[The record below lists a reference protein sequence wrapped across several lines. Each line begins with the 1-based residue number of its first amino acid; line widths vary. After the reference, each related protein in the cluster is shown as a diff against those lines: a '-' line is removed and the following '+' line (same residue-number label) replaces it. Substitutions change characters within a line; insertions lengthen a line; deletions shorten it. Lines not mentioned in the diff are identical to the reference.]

1 LKRLQ
6 NSRII
11 IAPAHRANIIATNIA
26 LDAGP
31 NNLITA
37 TDRFMSGWGKCEGG
51 VSKCAWACRPQDW
64 EKVYVFFKHE
74 DEGAGPKLAGR
85 FLELAGS

>member
-31 NNLITA
+31 NNLIAA
-37 TDRFMSGWGKCEGG
+37 TDAEIAA
-51 VSKCAWACRPQDW
+51 VAAITIA
-64 EKVYVFFKHE
+64 
-74 DEGAGPKLAGR
+74 GAIIHGILSASVNR
-85 FLELAGS
+85 